1 MEQRK
6 QPGHQVF
13 PIAVMKGPLNIGRIA
28 EDVFVLLRHA
38 CTDTKSHG
46 VKVIRTKIYSVS
58 VILYNNSNAFFL
70 FQANTHSSC
79 YGLVIDKNV

>member
-1 MEQRK
+1 MN
-6 QPGHQVF
+6 
-13 PIAVMKGPLNIGRIA
+13 GPLNIGRIA

-38 CTDTKSHG
+38 CTNTKSHG
-46 VKVIRTKIYSVS
+46 VKVICTKIYSVS